1 MALDATVAGP
11 SANSYLTVAAADALA
26 LEDLGRTKAEWIAAT
41 DEDKEAAL
49 IRATEEIDGLIGES
63 TSQADPAQALLFPRL
78 EDVAYGTSTFII
90 PPLLAKAT
98 YLQAKHLIANAD
110 LIDDAA
116 SRRARGLQNFANN
129 DGTGGQL
136 ADNASFGMLHPRVER
151 MLDPFAAGSVIA
163 TIIPT

>member
-11 SANSYLTVAAADALA
+11 SANSYLSVAAADAFA
-26 LEDLGRTKAEWIAAT
+26 LEDIGLAKAAWIAAT

-49 IRATEEIDGLIGES
+49 IRATEEIDGLIGE
-63 TSQADPAQALLFPRL
+63 TSSKADPAQALLFPRL
-78 EDVAYGTSTFII
+78 DDVAYGTSTFII
-90 PPLLAKAT
+90 PGRLEKAT
-98 YLQAKHLIANAD
+98 YLQAAYLIQNAK

-116 SRRARGLQNFANN
+116 SRRARGLQNFANS

-136 ADNASFGMLHPRVER
+136 ADSPDFGRLHPRVER
-151 MLDPFAAGSVIA
+151 MLDPLAAGSVIA